1 MIRSLLL
8 SSVLSFAVAG
18 AAFAADL
25 PSTKGEPVY
34 APPPA
39 PIFSWTGFYIGVNGG
54 YGGNNV
60 NYNEYDPYGEGHS
73 SHEKLTSSGFV
84 AGGTVGFNYQF
95 PTSNF
100 VLGFEGDFDWSNI
113 KGQFS
118 EGYTENDGYYTY
130 NNGFGSQLDWLATAR
145 ARIGYAVTTPF
156 GNLLPYVT
164 GGAAFGSVKTSSWEN
179 ETLDGDYSSGGVSV
193 SHTWTGWTAGA
204 GLEYAITQN
213 LSFKAEYLYVDLGSH
228 GINDLNPEV
237 IPGEQI
243 SEHFTA
249 NIVRVG
255 LNWRFGDWFAPPPP
269 PPVVAKY

>member
-1 MIRSLLL
+1 MFRRLLI
-8 SSVLSFAVAG
+8 SSTALAAMTVA
-18 AAFAADL
+18 AAAADL

-60 NYNEYDPYGEGHS
+60 VGHYYDPYDEGYS
-73 SHEKLTSSGFV
+73 TYEKLTSSGFL

-113 KGQFS
+113 KASFS
-118 EGYTENDGYYTY
+118 EGYSYSDGYNENSSY
-130 NNGFGSQLDWLATAR
+130 GSQLNWLATAR

-164 GGAAFGSVKTSSWEN
+164 GGAAFGNVKNFVNYYGNDPGAYSEGASW
-179 ETLDGDYSSGGVSV
+179 T
-193 SHTWTGWTAGA
+193 HTWTGWTAGA

-213 LSFKAEYLYVDLGSH
+213 LSFKAEYLYVDLGNQNITGDLGGNPPS
-228 GINDLNPEV
+228 GI
-237 IPGEQI
+237 
-243 SEHFTA
+243 SYTEHWTA

>member
-1 MIRSLLL
+1 MIRTLLL
-8 SSVLSFAVAG
+8 SSAICVVAAG

-60 NYNEYDPYGEGHS
+60 NYNEYDPYGEGYS
-73 SHEKLTSSGFV
+73 YHEKLTSSGFV

-100 VLGFEGDFDWSNI
+100 VLGFEGDFDWSDI
-113 KGQFS
+113 KGEDS
-118 EGYTENDGYYTY
+118 YTDNYADYSYGETY
-130 NNGFGSQLDWLATAR
+130 GSKLNWLATAR
-145 ARIGYAVTTPF
+145 ARIGYAVSTPF

-164 GGAAFGSVKTSSWEN
+164 GGAAFGNVKDYDYGGYSYG
-179 ETLDGDYSSGGVSV
+179 DDYSDSWT
-193 SHTWTGWTAGA
+193 HTWTGWTAGA

-213 LSFKAEYLYVDLGSH
+213 LSFKAEYLYVDLGNH
-228 GINDLNPEV
+228 GVNDEYTDLD
-237 IPGEQI
+237 PGIQY

-249 NIVRVG
+249 NIVRLG

>member
-1 MIRSLLL
+1 M
-8 SSVLSFAVAG
+8 VAG

-34 APPPA
+34 APPP
-39 PIFSWTGFYIGVNGG
+39 PPVFSWTGLYIGANAGVGFG
-54 YGGNNV
+54 NV
-60 NYNEYDPYGEGHS
+60 NWDYYDPYAEGLVS
-73 SHEKLTSSGFV
+73 RHESQTSGGAL

-113 KGQFS
+113 RASYSETDNYGDGYS
-118 EGYTENDGYYTY
+118 EGYNYATKLN
-130 NNGFGSQLDWLATAR
+130 WLATAR

-164 GGAAFGSVKTSSWEN
+164 GGAAFGNVQDTDN
-179 ETLDGDYSSGGVSV
+179 EWNSDEGDYYTFSH

-213 LSFKAEYLYVDLGSH
+213 LSFKAEYLYVDLGNH
-228 GINDLNPEV
+228 GVTDEYTDLD
-237 IPGEQI
+237 PGE
-243 SEHFTA
+243 SYTEHFTA